1 MAEAIIKSRVIGVDV
16 SLETTTIAIVDIRG
30 TVIAKTDFPTV
41 DYPNINSFVN
51 KLCDTIIELSEANGG
66 YLAIRSVGI
75 SVPSGNYRTGCIENS
90 PNMPWKGVIPLAA
103 MLRDRLGL
111 AVALGNDSY
120 AIALGEY
127 TFGSAHGMRDFCVV
141 TIGHGLGNYTCSNK
155 EFVLGAHGFAGEL
168 GHTCAV
174 ENGRQ
179 CECGLRGCLE
189 TYVAEKGI
197 IRTARELM
205 AASDK
210 PTLMR
215 NCEHLTPRV
224 IKECC
229 DEGDEM
235 SIEVYRRTGHV
246 LGKALAS
253 YAAVAD
259 PEAIIIAGGISKAG
273 HWLFDPMEKAYNQYV
288 FHNLRGKVKL
298 LLSSLETRERDV
310 LGASALAWEVEEYSL
325 FK

>member
-16 SLETTTIAIVDIRG
+16 SFETTTIAIVDIRG
-30 TVIAKTDFPTV
+30 SVIAKTDFPTV

-51 KLCDTIIELSEANGG
+51 KLCDTIVNLSDANGG
-66 YLAIRSVGI
+66 YHTIRGI

-111 AVALGNDSY
+111 AVALANDSH
-120 AIALGEY
+120 AVALGEHSY
-127 TFGSAHGMRDFCVV
+127 GSARGMRNFCVV
-141 TIGHGLGNYTCSNK
+141 AIGHGLGNSICSNK

-197 IRTARELM
+197 VRTAREM
-205 AASDK
+205 MEASDR

-215 NCEHLTPRV
+215 DCTHLTPLV
-224 IKECC
+224 IKEFC
-229 DEGDEM
+229 DRGDAM
-235 SIEVYRRTGHV
+235 SIEVYRYTGQI

-253 YAAVAD
+253 YAAVID

-273 HWLFDPMEKAYNQYV
+273 HWLFDPIEETYNQNV
-288 FHNLRGKVKL
+288 FHNIKGKVKL
-298 LLSSLETRERDV
+298 LLSSLETRERDA